1 MPSGLGRNAGKSA
14 ETCGRGFI
22 KSWAGFARPECR
34 TAEKTFGP
42 RTHTAPEGED
52 TQAEH
57 AEPPE
62 YAADLCCRGRNAG
75 KSSGTHC
82 RGFIKSWTGFAR
94 PERRTAE
101 KTRSPRK
108 HTAPEGEH
116 AGGTCGFAG
125 IRRRYC
131 GDADGMPENQRRR
144 AAGVSKNHGLARLS
158 VMPDSREDVRP
169 PDAHCPR
176 R

>member
-1 MPSGLGRNAGKSA
+1 MRIPKVYTAWAVGVRAERREMPPGRLRLPAGYTAELRGLGWNAGQQG
-14 ETCGRGFI
+14 EHT
-22 KSWAGFARPECR
+22 AGVHKLMGWLACPECR
-34 TAEKTFGP
+34 TAEKTCGP

-94 PERRTAE
+94 PERR
-101 KTRSPRK
+101 KSRGDVRPVVRK
-108 HTAPEGEH
+108 
-116 AGGTCGFAG
+116 
-125 IRRRYC
+125 IM
-131 GDADGMPENQRRR
+131 DW
-144 AAGVSKNHGLARLS
+144 LRLS
-158 VMPDSREDVRP
+158 GMPDSREDMQP
-169 PDAHCPR
+169 SDAHCPR